1 MWPYVKAH
9 LGQIVL
15 LLLFAVIFAGV
26 FALYHL
32 EAEAVVYASI
42 LCVLAGSVFFAAGYV
57 RFLRRKWLLRS
68 LRPGIALS
76 VSELPEPMGPI
87 EAEYQEL
94 LWLVQ
99 TDRAALAGR
108 YDRLAKEQED
118 YYAAWAHQIKTPI
131 AAMGLVLQKEDTE
144 AGRQLAAELLRVE
157 QYVGMA
163 MAYPRLARGASDYV
177 VALRPLEPVIRQAV
191 RRFAPL
197 FIRKKIALELSPVDI
212 SVLTD
217 EKWLCFVIEQ
227 LLDNALKYTPAG
239 GTIRIFLEPEETLV
253 IQDTGI
259 GVAPEDLPRVWDKG
273 YTGLNGRSDK
283 RATGIGLYLCRQVL
297 ERLHHRAEMTSA
309 LGEGT
314 AVRLF
319 LAHKELE
326 VE

>member
-57 RFLRRKWLLRS
+57 CFLRRKWLLRS

-94 LWLVQ
+94 LRLVQ

-144 AGRQLAAELLRVE
+144 AGRPRAAEEGSSMWGWRWPIP
-157 QYVGMA
+157 GW
-163 MAYPRLARGASDYV
+163 PGARRTMWWPCGPWSRSSGRRCGGSRRCSSEKRSPWSCRRWISPSSPMRSGCAS
-177 VALRPLEPVIRQAV
+177 
-191 RRFAPL
+191 
-197 FIRKKIALELSPVDI
+197 
-212 SVLTD
+212 
-217 EKWLCFVIEQ
+217 
-227 LLDNALKYTPAG
+227 
-239 GTIRIFLEPEETLV
+239 
-253 IQDTGI
+253 
-259 GVAPEDLPRVWDKG
+259 
-273 YTGLNGRSDK
+273 
-283 RATGIGLYLCRQVL
+283 
-297 ERLHHRAEMTSA
+297 
-309 LGEGT
+309 
-314 AVRLF
+314 
-319 LAHKELE
+319 
-326 VE
+326 